1 MSTAPQRVVGLLM
14 SDIAGSTRLYDRLGD
29 VPARRIVA
37 NQLRAM
43 EHAVMRAGGRV
54 VKSLGDGL
62 LAVFAEARAALQAA
76 AEIRDTAAT
85 PVSTAIHCGP
95 VVEAP
100 DGDVFGDAVNVVAR
114 LCAAARADEV
124 LASEALRD
132 ALMPEDAERLQPI
145 PPLYV
150 KGKRAP
156 VRAFAW
162 LHDADR
168 GTLTAPTSQLG
179 SVGAAHQ
186 SRSRLLLSCNG
197 VTVEVREEQDATLG
211 RDPSNDLPI
220 PSTRASRHH
229 ARIYF
234 QGGHFFVEDQS
245 SNGTWIE
252 AEDLPPFRIHRD
264 RAPLL
269 GRGRILC
276 GADPAKAVVPEVTFA
291 RD

>member
-1 MSTAPQRVVGLLM
+1 MRVRGGIEDAPTGKC
-14 SDIAGSTRLYDRLGD
+14 GSPLPPGIRCAAELCEQVHSGRITIETRPGATKADL
-29 VPARRIVA
+29 
-37 NQLRAM
+37 LRA
-43 EHAVMRAGGRV
+43 
-54 VKSLGDGL
+54 VKG
-62 LAVFAEARAALQAA
+62 
-76 AEIRDTAAT
+76 
-85 PVSTAIHCGP
+85 C
-95 VVEAP
+95 
-100 DGDVFGDAVNVVAR
+100 
-114 LCAAARADEV
+114 
-124 LASEALRD
+124 EALRD

-145 PPLYV
+145 PPLHV

-179 SVGAAHQ
+179 SVAAAHQ
-186 SRSRLLLSCNG
+186 AASRLLLSCNG
-197 VTVEVREEQDATLG
+197 VTVEVRKEQDATLG
-211 RDPSNDLPI
+211 RDPANDLPI

-229 ARIYF
+229 ARVYF

-269 GRGRILC
+269 GQGRILC